1 MFSKNKLF
9 IFTSFILLIPTIWN
23 LWNRNCDYFTDYL
36 FCSSNPSDF
45 IKYLNFFFLFF
56 IFLGLSFLYYKI
68 ISSRHSS
75 ESGNLVWKNVLL
87 IVFIFFLISPFG
99 TTDIFYYRGVAQGE
113 IEKQI
118 NPYFG
123 GFSKD
128 LEFLNLKFDNLSP
141 VMYPPLFLQINKAI
155 YSFSPTNE
163 ILSVYL
169 YKFFSLIVFLFC
181 VYLIK
186 RYFDTQ
192 TAILF
197 ALNPLLLFEF
207 VTNAHLDIYMILFFV
222 LSIVFLKKQK
232 IVFSVYFVFVATLI
246 KFNAILVLP
255 FYALYFLSISENF
268 KNLLVNCLKISIGA
282 ISGLLTIV
290 IFYIP
295 YWKGFETLQGISKQA
310 DWSFNTLY
318 ERLVFTSLNPFL
330 YLFEGKYNYSSFRD
344 IWLILVFIGFTILAL
359 HIVIN
364 LPFRNLVSSVFTCLR
379 RQGFQLSADSLYF
392 YSGFLLLLF
401 PTLMMRSFLPWY
413 LSWATI
419 FFIFSHFKY
428 KKVVLFLLSLILAIY
443 YPTVYLIGHFNYFQ
457 GQVIYYNSLII
468 VEWLLFSLITYLLF
482 RSKIKCLKTPLSN

>member
-9 IFTSFILLIPTIWN
+9 IFTSFILLVPTVWN
-23 LWNRNCDYFTDYL
+23 LWNKNCDYFTDYL
-36 FCSSNPSDF
+36 FCTSVPIEF

-123 GFSKD
+123 GFSKNLD
-128 LEFLNLKFDNLSP
+128 FLNLKFDNLSP

-155 YSFSPTNE
+155 YSLSPTNE
-163 ILSVYL
+163 FFSIYI
-169 YKFFSLIVFLFC
+169 YKFFASIVFLFC

-222 LSIVFLKKQK
+222 LSAIFLKKQK

-246 KFNAILVLP
+246 KFNAVLILP
-255 FYALYFLSISENF
+255 FYALYFLSISKNF
-268 KNLLVNCLKISIGA
+268 KNLFVNFLKISIGA
-282 ISGLLTIV
+282 VFGLLTII

-318 ERLVFTSLNPFL
+318 ERLVFTKLNPFL

-364 LPFRNLVSSVFTCLR
+364 LPFRNLVSSVFS
-379 RQGFQLSADSLYF
+379 FQLSADSLYF

-413 LSWATI
+413 LSWATL
-419 FFIFSHFKY
+419 FFMFSHFKY
-428 KKVVLFLLSLILAIY
+428 KKVVLFLLSLILTIY

-457 GQVIYYNSLII
+457 GSIYYNWLIGA
-468 VEWLLFSLITYLLF
+468 ELLLFLVIFVFLF
-482 RSKIKCLKTPLSN
+482 KSKIEVFSSKNS